1 MIIRRAKLSDMDR
14 INEMLFQICLIHHN
28 DRPDLFKKGAKKYT
42 DEQLEK
48 IILDDNTPVLVA
60 VDEDE
65 EILGY
70 SFCIFQQHAN
80 SNHLTDIKTLY
91 IDDLCVDEIYRGRHI
106 GKALYEASVAYAR
119 EHGCYNVT
127 MNVWGRNEDA
137 LKFYEACGLKVQ
149 KIGMEL
155 IL

>member
-28 DRPDLFKKGAKKYT
+28 DRSDLFKKGAKKYT